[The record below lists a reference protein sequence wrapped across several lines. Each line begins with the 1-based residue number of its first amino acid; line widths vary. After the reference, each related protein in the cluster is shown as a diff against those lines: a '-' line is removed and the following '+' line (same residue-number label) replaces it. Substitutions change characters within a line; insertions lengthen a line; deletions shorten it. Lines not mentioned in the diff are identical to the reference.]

1 MKKVEVFTPV
11 NHARKHENEKFR
23 WIALFLRLDQDKRAY
38 GVLLD
43 LHSTRVNI
51 W

>member
-23 WIALFLRLDQDKRAY
+23 WIALFLWLDQDKRAY
-38 GVLLD
+38 VMGTIRLA
-43 LHSTRVNI
+43 LHLS
-51 W
+51 